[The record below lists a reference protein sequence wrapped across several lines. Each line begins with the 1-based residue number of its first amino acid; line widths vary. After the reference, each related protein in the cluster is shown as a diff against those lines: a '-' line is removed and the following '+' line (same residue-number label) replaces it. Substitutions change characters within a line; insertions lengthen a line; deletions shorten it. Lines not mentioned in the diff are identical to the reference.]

1 MHNNFESPVIN
12 NIPIGFGYPGSVG
25 AGPPQF
31 KGGAG
36 NGQQG
41 FGPGL
46 YGGPGSKPLED
57 GRPGWGAI
65 AAFKD
70 SPPPAGAQDKGPAP
84 AGGLGGNSAAA
95 PGGMEIGPNPIRLL
109 QFIPPLAMFNDAS
122 QWVNHLLFHKALP
135 WLMNP
140 DSNPP
145 LRAQYAVGPR
155 PINVRNAA
163 AGQMNLQLQLG
174 QLTIQAEALT
184 MDASNYF
191 GG

>member
-1 MHNNFESPVIN
+1 MHGHEFESPVVN
-12 NIPIGFGYPGSVG
+12 NIPIGFGYPGSIG
-25 AGPPQF
+25 AGAAQD

-36 NGQQG
+36 NGRQG

-46 YGGPGSKPLED
+46 YGGKGSQPLDD
-57 GRPGWGAI
+57 GRPGWGSV

-70 SPPPAGAQDKGPAP
+70 PPPDAPAAGPAP
-84 AGGLGGNSAAA
+84 SGGIGGNQEAA
-95 PGGMEIGPNPIRLL
+95 PGGYTIGPNPIRLQ

-122 QWVNHLLFHKALP
+122 QWVNHLLFHRVLP

-155 PINVRNAA
+155 PINVHNAA

-174 QLTIQAEALT
+174 NLTIQAEALT